1 LPLVVDCLLA
11 QPGRP
16 RDPVRQQLLLAFG
29 HLFAISDTLAGCP
42 YSYRSRICA
51 VRRIIVACY
60 SNDNPSLIAHAEQ
73 ARVRGAVDQA

>member
-1 LPLVVDCLLA
+1 
-11 QPGRP
+11 
-16 RDPVRQQLLLAFG
+16 
-29 HLFAISDTLAGCP
+29 LFAISDTLAGCP